1 MPWHTRLLKYQI
13 RTGHPMHPRR
23 FPSRDPR
30 GTELESKRAAAPA
43 SERFEIGSSL
53 AACAGAGAAGAVGV
67 CGAGACAGWVCASR
81 IRPDVSSARAA
92 LPNVTQAKRQAKSES
107 ANDSLYDVTMDFRA
121 RRGRAEREIS
131 ASPG

>member
-1 MPWHTRLLKYQI
+1 MSSFSLSAIESLL
-13 RTGHPMHPRR
+13 RMTVATPVSAAT
-23 FPSRDPR
+23 FP
-30 GTELESKRAAAPA
+30 
-43 SERFEIGSSL
+43 IGSSL
-53 AACAGAGAAGAVGV
+53 AACAGAGAAGAAGV

-121 RRGRAEREIS
+121 EGTGGERERARDDFS
-131 ASPG
+131 LARLNAA

>member
-1 MPWHTRLLKYQI
+1 MLTLFALV
-13 RTGHPMHPRR
+13 
-23 FPSRDPR
+23 
-30 GTELESKRAAAPA
+30 AAAPCGTSTRPVVPRMP
-43 SERFEIGSSL
+43 SEAVGVVIDMLPVL
-53 AACAGAGAAGAVGV
+53 ATAAAAGAVGV

-121 RRGRAEREIS
+121 EGTGGERERETIS